1 MSFIR
6 SFAVMVLG
14 NAILASLLFPSEKE
28 VFPGEI
34 LKKNGGWCWFQDE
47 RALVINGKVFF
58 SSVKIPEGDID
69 VSEWNINGGKV
80 ITHILAKNFNADDHA
95 SAALLE
101 LPDGK
106 ILAAWSSHGNS
117 PVKENN
123 GVLFYAKTAQK
134 CDASDWEQTKAYS
147 SKGCYNNLF
156 ILSGE
161 GGRIYDFSRSYGFN
175 PNWYY
180 SDDGGEIF
188 KYGGRFLFWKF
199 DPLDPKKTPYD
210 GNRPYVKYA
219 SDNVSTIHFATTEDH
234 PRGYDNSIY
243 HGYVRAGKMFDSFGN
258 EIAPLSKDRD
268 WAPKPTDF
276 TKVFAGDADNVAWVS
291 DFHLDGAGNPVI
303 VFSVQKNCGKLR
315 HIRDHQALD
324 MRYFYAR
331 WDGKK
336 WFCAQMAFAGTALY
350 DVECDYTGLCALNPA
365 DVDTVYISTNSD
377 PQTNSPLVSSAD
389 GKRHYEIY
397 RGRTK
402 DGGKTW
408 IWTPITENS
417 SVDNLRPIAAYGS
430 QKGKSVLLWLRGV
443 LNTYTSYSLD
453 VAGMLDEYK

>member
-1 MSFIR
+1 
-6 SFAVMVLG
+6 
-14 NAILASLLFPSEKE
+14 
-28 VFPGEI
+28 
-34 LKKNGGWCWFQDE
+34 
-47 RALVINGKVFF
+47 
-58 SSVKIPEGDID
+58 
-69 VSEWNINGGKV
+69 
-80 ITHILAKNFNADDHA
+80 
-95 SAALLE
+95 
-101 LPDGK
+101 
-106 ILAAWSSHGNS
+106 
-117 PVKENN
+117 
-123 GVLFYAKTAQK
+123 
-134 CDASDWEQTKAYS
+134 
-147 SKGCYNNLF
+147 
-156 ILSGE
+156 
-161 GGRIYDFSRSYGFN
+161 
-175 PNWYY
+175 
-180 SDDGGEIF
+180 
-188 KYGGRFLFWKF
+188 
-199 DPLDPKKTPYD
+199 
-210 GNRPYVKYA
+210 
-219 SDNVSTIHFATTEDH
+219 
-234 PRGYDNSIY
+234 
-243 HGYVRAGKMFDSFGN
+243 MFDSFGN

-268 WAPKPTDF
+268 LAPKPTDF

-315 HIRDHQALD
+315 HIRNHQALD

-417 SVDNLRPIAAYGS
+417 SVDNLRPIVAYGS

>member
-1 MSFIR
+1 MK
-6 SFAVMVLG
+6 FAKILMP
-14 NAILASLLFPSEKE
+14 AIAGWMIFSLPLFSAEKE
-28 VFPGEI
+28 KFPGNI

-47 RALVINGKVFF
+47 RALFINDKVLF

-69 VSEWNINGGKV
+69 VSEWNVKSGKV
-80 ITHILAKNFNADDHA
+80 STFTLSKNFNADDHA
-95 SAALLE
+95 AAALLE
-101 LPDGK
+101 LPGGR

-123 GVLFYAKTAQK
+123 GVLFYAKTARAG
-134 CDASDWEQTKAYS
+134 DISEWTPTKSYP

-156 ILSGE
+156 SLSGE
-161 GGRIYDFSRSYGFN
+161 NGKIYDFSRSYGFN

-180 SDDGGEIF
+180 SDDGGETF

-199 DPLDPKKTPYD
+199 DPKDPKKTPYD

-219 SDNVSTIHFATTEDH
+219 SDNISTIHFAATEDH

-243 HGYVRAGKMFDSFGN
+243 HGYIKAGKMYGSSGN
-258 EIAPLSKDRD
+258 EVAPLSDKRD
-268 WAPKPTDF
+268 LAPQPTDF
-276 TKVFAGDADNVAWVS
+276 TRVFAGDADNVAWVS
-291 DFHLDGAGNPVI
+291 DIHLDEAGNPAI

-336 WFCAQMAFAGTALY
+336 WFCAQMAYAGTALY

-365 DVDTVYISTNSD
+365 DVSTVYISTNSD
-377 PQTNSPLVSSAD
+377 PETNSPLVSSSD

-397 RGRTK
+397 RGKTS

-408 IWTPITENS
+408 VWKAITENS
-417 SVDNLRPIAAYGS
+417 SVDNLRPIVAYGS
-430 QKGKSVLLWLRGV
+430 KNGKSALLWLRGAMK
-443 LNTYTSYSLD
+443 TYTLYSLD
-453 VAGMLDEYK
+453 VVGMIDEY